1 MENFSKEIIQTIVD
15 DYSDDMELVVSMLS
29 YLYQTTLDDNMKKSI
44 IDVFN
49 VSNRCIECG
58 DKMTP
63 YEWTDDNGDTHTTYD
78 CLRCSDRED
87 R

>member
-1 MENFSKEIIQTIVD
+1 MENFSKEIVQTITEDYAD
-15 DYSDDMELVVSMLS
+15 DTRLVISMLS
-29 YLYQTTLDDNMKKSI
+29 YLYQTTSDEQMKLAI
-44 IDVFN
+44 LDVFN
-49 VSNRCIECG
+49 NENICIECG

>member
-1 MENFSKEIIQTIVD
+1 MERFDKEIVQTIVD
-15 DYSDDMELVVSMLS
+15 DYGDDMELVVSMLS

-78 CLRCSDRED
+78 CLRGSDREVE
-87 R
+87 